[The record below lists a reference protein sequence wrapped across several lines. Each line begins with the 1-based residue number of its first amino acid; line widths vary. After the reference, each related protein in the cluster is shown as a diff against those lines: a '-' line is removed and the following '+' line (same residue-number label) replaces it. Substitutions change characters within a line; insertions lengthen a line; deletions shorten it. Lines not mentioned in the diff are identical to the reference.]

1 MLYAAAMGS
10 YLSENAPKVIHL
22 CAGRDVYGGGY
33 RAVMGEMMTQG
44 VSYSHVPARRV
55 VWLTAMQPL
64 FKVRLACQLQCGRAS
79 VHCEVSPC
87 TCIQ

>member
-1 MLYAAAMGS
+1 MNPYPSVKASKAI
-10 YLSENAPKVIHL
+10 YV
-22 CAGRDVYGGGY
+22 CTGRDVSGEGY

-64 FKVRLACQLQCGRAS
+64 FKVHLACQLQSAAEHLCT
-79 VHCEVSPC
+79 VKVSPC
-87 TCIQ
+87 TFYSG